1 MRSIRNFDLASRSI
15 VLVGV
20 LLAGCGGSQRAE
32 IEHASPYRNIL
43 VDAAQ
48 FTGDAVCASCHE
60 DEWSGFQSHGMA
72 NAYYRLTAEN
82 LVEDFAAEAIRH
94 PVSGWYYQPIRTDSG
109 FFQVEFRVNAIGE
122 RTHQLMRSMDFVV
135 GSGTAAR
142 TYISDVEGR
151 LFQLPLTWYT
161 QSESWD
167 FSPGYDVQN
176 KRFDRA
182 IPDRCMACHN
192 AYPESVPFVP
202 GKYADVPEGI
212 GCERCHGPGSI
223 HADERLVDEKA
234 PDSIDYTIVNPTDLQ
249 LDRQLDVCQQCHLQT
264 TVSLLRDGKGP
275 FEFRPGLPLREFVS
289 LYYTEPEEEDAET
302 IDVISHS
309 DRMQRSACF
318 VGSLDTSQP
327 MTCTTCHDPH
337 QGFRSV
343 GESYFDAACT
353 SCHPSDALLARFDEG
368 SDARATHEVG
378 TTCSG
383 CHMPKVQA
391 SDVTHASFTDHWVRV
406 VRDEGDGES
415 QRRIVPVA
423 SHALELHPYFPQDA
437 DRGDEQVYRGM
448 AYVVQGKQRADSTSL
463 ARGRSLLR
471 RELSSRRGSFAE
483 AWALLGWVEMA
494 TGDARAAIDPI
505 EESLR
510 VEPGVP
516 ERLNALAQ
524 ALEAVGGDVVRVES
538 LYREALEVQPAAAD
552 IRINFGRFL
561 ESNSRLEEALAQY
574 RDAAR
579 ESPTFATAFYNLGT
593 AHLRQGDNRAARVA
607 LEEAVRLK
615 PDYSEALGNLGLLHA
630 SVERTEMARDM
641 FEAALEAAPRSAVAN
656 ANLATYYLGQ
666 ERAAQ
671 AVPLFEAAVA
681 LAPEYIQARLNLAVA
696 YFQVNQPGRARA
708 QAEAV
713 LRLEPSNRRAAEIIR
728 ALQ

>member
-1 MRSIRNFDLASRSI
+1 MPLSRYI
-15 VLVGV
+15 AVFFVAALCV
-20 LLAGCGGSQRAE
+20 GCGSPDTSQTE
-32 IEHASPYRNIL
+32 LLSPYRN
-43 VDAAQ
+43 VVEGAAE

-72 NAYYRLTAEN
+72 NAYYRLTGDN
-82 LVEDFAAEAIRH
+82 VVEDFEVDAIRH
-94 PVSGWYYQPIRTDSG
+94 PVSGWFYRPVRTDSG
-109 FFQVEFRVNAIGE
+109 FFQEEYRVDGSGQK
-122 RTHQLMRSMDFVV
+122 THQLLRSMDFVV

-151 LFQLPLTWYT
+151 LFQMPLTWYT
-161 QSESWD
+161 QKSRWD
-167 FSPGYDVQN
+167 FSPGYEVQN

-202 GKYADVPEGI
+202 GKYAAVPEGI

-223 HADERLVDEKA
+223 HADERLVDEDA
-234 PDSIDYTIVNPTDLQ
+234 PDSIDYTIVNPEDLA

-275 FEFRPGLPLREFVS
+275 FAFRPGLPLDDHLS
-289 LYYTEPEEEDAET
+289 LYYTEAEEEDAET
-302 IDVISHS
+302 IDVISHA

-318 VGSLDTSQP
+318 VGSLDTATP

-353 SCHPSDALLARFDEG
+353 SCHPAQSLLARFEVE
-368 SDARATHEVG
+368 SEARATHEDG
-378 TTCSG
+378 ASCSS

-406 VRDEGDGES
+406 VGNGTAEQPD
-415 QRRIVPVA
+415 QRIVPVA
-423 SHALELHPYFPQDA
+423 SHALELQPYFATDA
-437 DRGDEQVYRGM
+437 DRDDEQLYRGM
-448 AYVVQGKQRADSTSL
+448 AYVVQGRQRADSTSL

-471 RELSSRRGSFAE
+471 RELASRRGSYAE

-494 TGDARAAIDPI
+494 MGDANAAIDPI
-505 EESLR
+505 EESLQI
-510 VEPGVP
+510 EPGVP

-524 ALEAVGGDVVRVES
+524 ALEAVEGDVVEIES
-538 LYREALEVQPAAAD
+538 RYREAIGVQPAAAD

-561 ESNSRLEEALAQY
+561 ETNSRLDEALEQY
-574 RDAAR
+574 REAAR

-593 AHLRQGDNRAARVA
+593 ALLRKGESRAARVA
-607 LEEAVRLK
+607 LEEAVQLK

-630 SVERTEMARDM
+630 SAGRTEAALEM
-641 FEAALEAAPRSAVAN
+641 FEAALDATPGSAVAN
-656 ANLATYYLGQ
+656 ANLATFYLGQ
-666 ERAAQ
+666 GRASE
-671 AVPLFEAAVA
+671 AVPLFETAIAI
-681 LAPEYIQARLNLAVA
+681 APDYIQARLNLAVA
-696 YFQVNQPGRARA
+696 YFQVNQPGRAQA
-708 QAEAV
+708 QAQTV
-713 LRLEPSNRRAAEIIR
+713 LQLEPSNQRAAEIMR